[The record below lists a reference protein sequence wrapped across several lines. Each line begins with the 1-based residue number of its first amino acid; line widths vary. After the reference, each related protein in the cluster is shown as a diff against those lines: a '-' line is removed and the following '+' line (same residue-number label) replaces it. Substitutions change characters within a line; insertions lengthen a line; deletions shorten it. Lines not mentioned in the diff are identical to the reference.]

1 MAVVADCA
9 AMAFFACKAE
19 AVVRAS
25 RLVLAGRSCTQD
37 SWQIRASAVKSMDP
51 LALVRHGRLR
61 CNLWDSVRVFQLHGR
76 RRRRRKRFGIASEVI
91 FVNRLVL
98 FLESGMNR
106 VILEHI
112 IH

>member
-37 SWQIRASAVKSMDP
+37 SWQIRASAVKSIDP
-51 LALVRHGRLR
+51 LALVRHRRSR